1 MNQSRKTDLRR
12 GRLNRLPPDDKLRH
26 VFDAGSGMDPL
37 AEEILFDR
45 SDLISTTPTVSQA
58 DHDKT

>member
-12 GRLNRLPPDDKLRH
+12 GRLNRLPSDDKSQYQP
-26 VFDAGSGMDPL
+26 DAGSGMDPL

-45 SDLISTTPTVSQA
+45 TNLISITPTVSQA
-58 DHDKT
+58 DHDET

>member
-12 GRLNRLPPDDKLRH
+12 GRLHSVPSTDKSRRMPDP
-26 VFDAGSGMDPL
+26 GSGMDPL

-45 SDLISTTPTVSQA
+45 TDLISTTPTVSQA
-58 DHDKT
+58 DHDET